1 MILMILPC
9 HILFPFSTLSQL
21 NSANVQRLILAILVK
36 RATQAL
42 RGRPACPLTPVSDV
56 TVTIKLQIVTNL
68 LECALIVKEVQRVIN
83 VNGALVVIMEIQ
95 VSVLNASP
103 ADVPSLI
110 TALAAHVF
118 LMRLM
123 VYQPVIIVLK
133 DTLAETVSSA

>member
-1 MILMILPC
+1 M
-9 HILFPFSTLSQL
+9 
-21 NSANVQRLILAILVK
+21 K

-103 ADVPSLI
+103 ADVPSSI

-133 DTLAETVSSA
+133 DTLAETVSSV